1 MHKKKVLFMINSM
14 YGGGAEKIFQT
25 LLNNLEPSKYDI
37 TVYSVNQCKIDHKYY
52 PENIKYKYIFGG
64 IDESTGQISKII
76 TKIKNKINLSRYEKD
91 SPETFYK
98 RFIKE
103 KYDIDVNPNS
113 IYDVEVAFIEGY
125 ATKIISGSNNKDSK
139 KIAWVHID
147 LMENPWTE
155 VAYHSLEEEKECYQ
169 KYDNILGVSEEV
181 VKAFEKR
188 MDIRDTV
195 SVQYNP
201 VDDIEINQ
209 KATMDNIEYPS
220 NIKNFV
226 TIGRLVDQKGYD
238 RLLHVVNELKDHFK
252 FCIRILGEGS
262 DREKL
267 EDYIKKNHL
276 EDYVKLLG
284 FQNNPYPYIKAA
296 DAFICSSRSEGFST
310 VATEAMILQK
320 PIFTTDCAGMKELF
334 GEYNCGMICKNSE
347 DGLKRM
353 LEEVFAKENFDE
365 YQQDIKKRSEFFKL
379 ERRMKEISDII
390 D

>member
-1 MHKKKVLFMINSM
+1 MINSM

-25 LLNNLEPSKYDI
+25 LLKNLSPEKYDI

-103 KYDIDVNPNS
+103 KYD
-113 IYDVEVAFIEGY
+113 VEVAFIEGY

-155 VAYHSLEEEKECYQ
+155 VAYHSLEEEKECYK

-181 VKAFEKR
+181 VKAFKKR
-188 MDIRDTV
+188 MDISDTV

-201 VDDIEINQ
+201 VDDVEINQ
-209 KATMDNIEYPS
+209 KAQMEKIEYPS

-262 DREKL
+262 DRKKL
-267 EDYIKKNHL
+267 EDYIEKNHL
-276 EDYVKLLG
+276 ENYVELLG

-334 GEYNCGMICKNSE
+334 GEYNCGMICENSE
-347 DGLKRM
+347 DGLKAM

-365 YQQDIKKRSEFFKL
+365 YQKDIKKRSEFFKL

>member
-64 IDESTGQISKII
+64 IGESTGQISKII

-103 KYDIDVNPNS
+103 K
-113 IYDVEVAFIEGY
+113 YDVEVAFIEGY

-238 RLLHVVNELKDHFK
+238 RLLDRKSVV
-252 FCIRILGEGS
+252 
-262 DREKL
+262 
-267 EDYIKKNHL
+267 
-276 EDYVKLLG
+276 
-284 FQNNPYPYIKAA
+284 
-296 DAFICSSRSEGFST
+296 
-310 VATEAMILQK
+310 
-320 PIFTTDCAGMKELF
+320 
-334 GEYNCGMICKNSE
+334 
-347 DGLKRM
+347 
-353 LEEVFAKENFDE
+353 
-365 YQQDIKKRSEFFKL
+365 
-379 ERRMKEISDII
+379 
-390 D
+390 

>member
-64 IDESTGQISKII
+64 IGESTGQIS
-76 TKIKNKINLSRYEKD
+76 KIKNKINLSRYEKD

-103 KYDIDVNPNS
+103 K
-113 IYDVEVAFIEGY
+113 YDVEVAFIEGY

-147 LMENPWTE
+147 LIENPWTE

-188 MDIRDTV
+188 MDISDTV

-201 VDDIEINQ
+201 VDDTEINQ

-238 RLLHVVNELKDHFK
+238 RLLHVVNELKDYFK

-334 GEYNCGMICKNSE
+334 GEYDCGMICKNSE

>member
-25 LLNNLEPSKYDI
+25 LLKNLSPEKYDI

-64 IDESTGQISKII
+64 IDESTGQISKIM

-103 KYDIDVNPNS
+103 K
-113 IYDVEVAFIEGY
+113 YDVEVAFIEGY

-155 VAYHSLEEEKECYQ
+155 VAYHSLEEEKECYR

-181 VKAFEKR
+181 VQAFKKR
-188 MDIRDTV
+188 MDISDTV

-201 VDDIEINQ
+201 VDDVEINQ
-209 KATMDNIEYPS
+209 KAQMEKIEYPS

-238 RLLHVVNELKDHFK
+238 RLLHVVNKLKDHFE

-276 EDYVKLLG
+276 EDCVELLG

-334 GEYNCGMICKNSE
+334 GGYDCGIICENSE
-347 DGLKRM
+347 DGLKAM

-365 YQQDIKKRSEFFKL
+365 YQQDIKERSEFFKL

>member
-76 TKIKNKINLSRYEKD
+76 MKIKNKINLRRYEKD

-103 KYDIDVNPNS
+103 K
-113 IYDVEVAFIEGY
+113 YDVEVAFIEGY

-188 MDIRDTV
+188 MDISDTV

-209 KATMDNIEYPS
+209 KATMDDIEYPS

-276 EDYVKLLG
+276 ENYVELLG

>member
-25 LLNNLEPSKYDI
+25 LLNNLESSKYDI

-103 KYDIDVNPNS
+103 K
-113 IYDVEVAFIEGY
+113 YDVEVAFIEGY

-188 MDIRDTV
+188 MDISDTV

-276 EDYVKLLG
+276 ENYVELLG
-284 FQNNPYPYIKAA
+284 FQNNPYPYIKVA

-334 GEYNCGMICKNSE
+334 GGYNCGVICENSE
-347 DGLKRM
+347 RALKVMLEKVLNKKDYREYKFDIAERSQYFSLQKRM
-353 LEEVFAKENFDE
+353 NEIEE
-365 YQQDIKKRSEFFKL
+365 
-379 ERRMKEISDII
+379 II
-390 D
+390 NE

>member
-25 LLNNLEPSKYDI
+25 LLNNLSPEKYDI

-52 PENIKYKYIFGG
+52 PENIKYKYIFCG

-103 KYDIDVNPNS
+103 KYD
-113 IYDVEVAFIEGY
+113 VEIAFIEGY
-125 ATKIISGSNNKDSK
+125 ATKIISGSNNKESK

-155 VAYHSLEEEKECYQ
+155 VAYHSLEEEKECYR

-181 VKAFEKR
+181 VKEFKKR
-188 MDIRDTV
+188 MDITDTV

-201 VDDIEINQ
+201 VDDVEISQ
-209 KATMDNIEYPS
+209 KAQMEKIEYSS

-238 RLLHVVNELKDHFK
+238 RLLYVVNELKDRFK

-276 EDYVKLLG
+276 EDYVELLG

-334 GEYNCGMICKNSE
+334 GGYDCGMICENSE
-347 DGLKRM
+347 DGLKAM

>member
-25 LLNNLEPSKYDI
+25 LLKNLSPEKYDI

-103 KYDIDVNPNS
+103 KYD
-113 IYDVEVAFIEGY
+113 VEVAFIEGY

-155 VAYHSLEEEKECYQ
+155 VAYHSLEEEKDCYR

-181 VKAFEKR
+181 VKAFKKR
-188 MDIRDTV
+188 MDISDTV

-201 VDDIEINQ
+201 VDDVEINQ
-209 KATMDNIEYPS
+209 KAQMEKIEYPS

-238 RLLHVVNELKDHFK
+238 RLLHVVNDLKERFK
-252 FCIRILGEGS
+252 FCIRILGEGT

-276 EDYVKLLG
+276 EDYVELLG

-310 VATEAMILQK
+310 VATEALILQK

-334 GEYNCGMICKNSE
+334 GGYDCGMICENSE
-347 DGLKRM
+347 DGLKAM

-379 ERRMKEISDII
+379 ERRMKEVSDII

>member
-1 MHKKKVLFMINSM
+1 M
-14 YGGGAEKIFQT
+14 
-25 LLNNLEPSKYDI
+25 
-37 TVYSVNQCKIDHKYY
+37 
-52 PENIKYKYIFGG
+52 
-64 IDESTGQISKII
+64 
-76 TKIKNKINLSRYEKD
+76 LS
-91 SPETFYK
+91 
-98 RFIKE
+98 
-103 KYDIDVNPNS
+103 
-113 IYDVEVAFIEGY
+113 
-125 ATKIISGSNNKDSK
+125 
-139 KIAWVHID
+139 
-147 LMENPWTE
+147 
-155 VAYHSLEEEKECYQ
+155 

-188 MDIRDTV
+188 MDISDTV

-238 RLLHVVNELKDHFK
+238 RLLHVVNELKDYFK

-334 GEYNCGMICKNSE
+334 GEYDCGMICKNSE

>member
-52 PENIKYKYIFGG
+52 PENIKYKYIFGE

-103 KYDIDVNPNS
+103 K
-113 IYDVEVAFIEGY
+113 YDVEVAFIEGY

-188 MDIRDTV
+188 MDISDTV

-209 KATMDNIEYPS
+209 KAKMENIEYP
-220 NIKNFV
+220 FV

-238 RLLHVVNELKDHFK
+238 RLLHIVNELKDHFK

-267 EDYIKKNHL
+267 EDYIKKNDL

-334 GEYNCGMICKNSE
+334 GEYDCGMICENSK

>member
-25 LLNNLEPSKYDI
+25 LLKNLSPDKYDI

-52 PENIKYKYIFGG
+52 PKNIKYKYIFGG

-76 TKIKNKINLSRYEKD
+76 TKIKNKIKLSRYEKD

-98 RFIKE
+98 RFIKD
-103 KYDIDVNPNS
+103 K
-113 IYDVEVAFIEGY
+113 YDVEVAFIEGY

-155 VAYHSLEEEKECYQ
+155 VAYHSLKEEKECYR

-181 VKAFEKR
+181 VKAFKKR
-188 MDIRDTV
+188 MDISDTV

-201 VDDIEINQ
+201 VDDVEINQ
-209 KATMDNIEYPS
+209 KAQMEKIEYPS
-220 NIKNFV
+220 HIKNFV

-238 RLLHVVNELKDHFK
+238 RLLHVVNELKDRFE

-276 EDYVKLLG
+276 EDYVELLG

-334 GEYNCGMICKNSE
+334 GGYDCGMICENSE
-347 DGLKRM
+347 DGLKAM

-365 YQQDIKKRSEFFKL
+365 YQQDIKERSEFFKL
-379 ERRMKEISDII
+379 ERRMQEINDII

>member
-1 MHKKKVLFMINSM
+1 
-14 YGGGAEKIFQT
+14 
-25 LLNNLEPSKYDI
+25 
-37 TVYSVNQCKIDHKYY
+37 
-52 PENIKYKYIFGG
+52 
-64 IDESTGQISKII
+64 
-76 TKIKNKINLSRYEKD
+76 
-91 SPETFYK
+91 
-98 RFIKE
+98 
-103 KYDIDVNPNS
+103 
-113 IYDVEVAFIEGY
+113 
-125 ATKIISGSNNKDSK
+125 
-139 KIAWVHID
+139 
-147 LMENPWTE
+147 
-155 VAYHSLEEEKECYQ
+155 
-169 KYDNILGVSEEV
+169 
-181 VKAFEKR
+181 
-188 MDIRDTV
+188 
-195 SVQYNP
+195 
-201 VDDIEINQ
+201 
-209 KATMDNIEYPS
+209 MDNIEYPS

-238 RLLHVVNELKDHFK
+238 RLLHVVNELKDYFK

-334 GEYNCGMICKNSE
+334 GEYDCGMICKNSE

>member
-1 MHKKKVLFMINSM
+1 MNKKKILFVVNNL

-25 LLNNLEPSKYDI
+25 LLRKLSLAKYDI
-37 TVYSVNQCKIDHKYY
+37 TIYSVVQSQVDFKYY
-52 PENIKYKYIFGG
+52 PQNIKYKYIFGQ
-64 IDESTGQISKII
+64 IDEKAGIFFKLFV
-76 TKIKNKINLSRYEKD
+76 KIKNKIKLNIYNKHNAE
-91 SPETFYK
+91 FVYK
-98 RFIKE
+98 RFIKG
-103 KYDIDVNPNS
+103 KF
-113 IYDVEVAFIEGY
+113 DVEIAFIEGY
-125 ATKIISGSNNKDSK
+125 ATKIVSGSSNKDSK

-155 VAYHSLEEEKECYQ
+155 VAYNNLEEEKECYR

-188 MDIRDTV
+188 MDISDTV

-262 DREKL
+262 DKEKL

-334 GEYNCGMICKNSE
+334 GGYNCGVICENSE
-347 DGLKRM
+347 RALKVMLEKVLNKKDYREYKFDIAERSQYFSLQKRM
-353 LEEVFAKENFDE
+353 NDIEE
-365 YQQDIKKRSEFFKL
+365 
-379 ERRMKEISDII
+379 II
-390 D
+390 NE

>member
-76 TKIKNKINLSRYEKD
+76 TKIKNKINLRRYEKD

-103 KYDIDVNPNS
+103 K
-113 IYDVEVAFIEGY
+113 YDVEVAFIEGY

-188 MDIRDTV
+188 MDISDTV

-201 VDDIEINQ
+201 VDD
-209 KATMDNIEYPS
+209 IEYPS

-276 EDYVKLLG
+276 ENYVELLG

>member
-25 LLNNLEPSKYDI
+25 LLKNLSPEKYDI

-64 IDESTGQISKII
+64 IDESTGQISKIM

-103 KYDIDVNPNS
+103 K
-113 IYDVEVAFIEGY
+113 YDVEVAFIEGY

-155 VAYHSLEEEKECYQ
+155 VAYHSLEEEKECYR

-181 VKAFEKR
+181 VQAFKKR
-188 MDIRDTV
+188 MDISDTV

-209 KATMDNIEYPS
+209 KAQMEKIEYPS

-238 RLLHVVNELKDHFK
+238 RLLHVVNKLKDHFE

-276 EDYVKLLG
+276 EDCVELLG

-334 GEYNCGMICKNSE
+334 GGYDCGIICENSE
-347 DGLKRM
+347 DGLKAM

-365 YQQDIKKRSEFFKL
+365 YQQDIKERSEFFKL

>member
-1 MHKKKVLFMINSM
+1 MRSLFIN
-14 YGGGAEKIFQT
+14 
-25 LLNNLEPSKYDI
+25 
-37 TVYSVNQCKIDHKYY
+37 V
-52 PENIKYKYIFGG
+52 
-64 IDESTGQISKII
+64 
-76 TKIKNKINLSRYEKD
+76 
-91 SPETFYK
+91 
-98 RFIKE
+98 FIKG
-103 KYDIDVNPNS
+103 KF
-113 IYDVEVAFIEGY
+113 DVEIAFNRRY
-125 ATKIISGSNNKDSK
+125 ATKIVSGSSNKDSK

-155 VAYHSLEEEKECYQ
+155 VAYNNLEEEKECYR

-188 MDIRDTV
+188 MDISDTV

-238 RLLHVVNELKDHFK
+238 RLLHVVNELKDYFK

-267 EDYIKKNHL
+267 EEYIEKNHL

-334 GEYNCGMICKNSE
+334 GGYNCGIICENSE
-347 DGLKRM
+347 RALKVMLEKVLNKKDYREYKFDIAERSQYFSLQKRM
-353 LEEVFAKENFDE
+353 NEIEE
-365 YQQDIKKRSEFFKL
+365 
-379 ERRMKEISDII
+379 II
-390 D
+390 NE

>member
-1 MHKKKVLFMINSM
+1 MSKKRILFMVNNL

-25 LLNNLEPSKYDI
+25 LLRNLSLEKYDI
-37 TVYSVNQCKIDHKYY
+37 TVYSVVQCQVDFKYY
-52 PENIKYKYIFGG
+52 PQNIKYKYIFGQV
-64 IDESTGQISKII
+64 DENSGRFSKLL
-76 TKIKNKINLSRYEKD
+76 TKIKNKIKLNLYSKRNTEF
-91 SPETFYK
+91 FYK

-103 KYDIDVNPNS
+103 EFDIE
-113 IYDVEVAFIEGY
+113 IAFIEGY
-125 ATKIISGSNNKDSK
+125 ATKIISGSPNKKSK

-155 VAYHSLEEEKECYQ
+155 VAYQNLEEEKECYQ

-188 MDIRDTV
+188 MDIDDRV

-209 KATMDNIEYPS
+209 KAKMEDIHYDHKT
-220 NIKNFV
+220 KNFV

-238 RLLHVVNELKDHFK
+238 RLLHVVNILKSQYE

-262 DREKL
+262 DRERL

-276 EDYVKLLG
+276 ENYVQLLG
-284 FQNNPYPYIKAA
+284 FQSNPYPYIKAA

-310 VATEAMILQK
+310 VATEALILQK

-334 GEYNCGMICKNSE
+334 GGYDCGIICENSE
-347 DGLKRM
+347 EGLKHM
-353 LEEVFAKENFDE
+353 LKKVLEKEDYKE
-365 YQQDIKKRSEFFKL
+365 YRQDIAQRSGFFTLQKRLSEI
-379 ERRMKEISDII
+379 EEIMNG
-390 D
+390 

>member
-1 MHKKKVLFMINSM
+1 MINSM

-76 TKIKNKINLSRYEKD
+76 TKIKNKINLRRYEKD

-103 KYDIDVNPNS
+103 K
-113 IYDVEVAFIEGY
+113 YDVEVAFIEGY

-188 MDIRDTV
+188 MDISDTV

-209 KATMDNIEYPS
+209 KAKMENIEYPS

-267 EDYIKKNHL
+267 KDYIKKNHL
-276 EDYVKLLG
+276 ENYVELLG

-334 GEYNCGMICKNSE
+334 GEYDCGMICENSK

>member
-1 MHKKKVLFMINSM
+1 MD
-14 YGGGAEKIFQT
+14 KI
-25 LLNNLEPSKYDI
+25 LD
-37 TVYSVNQCKIDHKYY
+37 
-52 PENIKYKYIFGG
+52 
-64 IDESTGQISKII
+64 
-76 TKIKNKINLSRYEKD
+76 
-91 SPETFYK
+91 
-98 RFIKE
+98 IKE
-103 KYDIDVNPNS
+103 K
-113 IYDVEVAFIEGY
+113 YDVEVAFIEGY

-147 LMENPWTE
+147 LIENPWTE

-188 MDIRDTV
+188 MDISDTV

>member
-25 LLNNLEPSKYDI
+25 LLKNLSPEKYDI
-37 TVYSVNQCKIDHKYY
+37 TVYSVNQCKVDYKYY
-52 PENIKYKYIFGG
+52 PEGIKYKYIFGG
-64 IDESTGQISKII
+64 IGENTGQISKII

-103 KYDIDVNPNS
+103 KYD
-113 IYDVEVAFIEGY
+113 VEIAFIEGY

-181 VKAFEKR
+181 VQAFKKR
-188 MDIRDTV
+188 MDITDTV

-201 VDDIEINQ
+201 VDDVEINQ
-209 KATMDNIEYPS
+209 KAQMEKIEYPS

-238 RLLHVVNELKDHFK
+238 RLLHAVNHLKDRFK

-276 EDYVKLLG
+276 EDYVELLG

-334 GEYNCGMICKNSE
+334 GGYDCGIICENSE
-347 DGLKRM
+347 NGLKMM

-379 ERRMKEISDII
+379 ERRMKEINDII

>member
-1 MHKKKVLFMINSM
+1 MSKKKILFMVNNL

-25 LLNNLEPSKYDI
+25 LLKNLSLEKYDI
-37 TVYSVNQCKIDHKYY
+37 TVYSVVQCKVDFKYY
-52 PENIKYKYIFGG
+52 PENIKYKYIFGQ
-64 IDESTGQISKII
+64 IDENSGRFSSLV
-76 TKIKNKINLSRYEKD
+76 TKIQNKIKLNWYHKHNAAF
-91 SPETFYK
+91 FYK

-103 KYDIDVNPNS
+103 EFDIE
-113 IYDVEVAFIEGY
+113 IAFIEGY
-125 ATKIISGSNNKDSK
+125 ATKIISGSPNKKSK

-155 VAYHSLEEEKECYQ
+155 VAYKSLEEEKECYR

-181 VKAFEKR
+181 VKAFKKR
-188 MDIRDTV
+188 MDISDTV

-201 VDDIEINQ
+201 VDDVEINQ
-209 KATMDNIEYPS
+209 KAQMEKIEYPS

-238 RLLHVVNELKDHFK
+238 RLLHVVNELKDRFE

-276 EDYVKLLG
+276 EDYVELLG

-334 GEYNCGMICKNSE
+334 GGHDCGMICENSE
-347 DGLKRM
+347 DGLKAM

-365 YQQDIKKRSEFFKL
+365 YQQDIKERSEFFKL
-379 ERRMKEISDII
+379 ERRMQEINDII